1 VSVRRE
7 SSVVSYFLASGKP
20 YTMFLELSHT
30 KLDIFKVSKSFV
42 LNCYKETKT
51 FPSEEK
57 FGIVQQ
63 IRRAAL
69 SVHLNIAE
77 GCSRKSA
84 AERKRFYEVARGSLI
99 EIDSA
104 LDISVDLNYIA
115 KEKLAE
121 VGQLIVRIF
130 QMISKMIS

>member
-1 VSVRRE
+1 
-7 SSVVSYFLASGKP
+7 
-20 YTMFLELSHT
+20 MFLELSHT

-42 LNCYKETKT
+42 LNCYRETKT

-77 GCSRKSA
+77 GCSRRSA
-84 AERKRFYEVARGSLI
+84 IERKRFYEIARGSVI
-99 EIDSA
+99 EVDAA
-104 LDISVDLNYIA
+104 LDIAVELNYTT
-115 KEKLAE
+115 KERLYE
-121 VGQLIVRIF
+121 LGQFIIRCF